1 MSLTRRI
8 INKLRGHMDLESLV
22 KKGLVIG
29 ENVFI
34 NFGCIIDESFCWLI
48 EIGNDVTLAPNVHI
62 LAHDASTKKEL
73 GYTKLGGVKIGDNVF
88 IGAGTIIL
96 PGVKIGNRVVIGAG
110 SVITKNVQ
118 DNSLVVGNPAVVIGT
133 YEDYINKHKE
143 KYKNAYVYDESYTIR
158 GNVTVEKKQKMKK
171 EIGTEKSGFII

>member
-1 MSLTRRI
+1 
-8 INKLRGHMDLESLV
+8 MDLESLV

>member
-8 INKLRGHMDLESLV
+8 INKLRGNMDVESLV
-22 KKGLVIG
+22 KKGLTIG

-48 EIGNDVTLAPNVHI
+48 EIGNNVTLAPNVHI

-73 GYTKLGGVKIGDNVF
+73 GYTKLGGVKIGNDVF
-88 IGAGTIIL
+88 IGAGTIVL
-96 PGVKIGNRVVIGAG
+96 PGVRIGNQVVVGAG
-110 SVITKNVQ
+110 SVITKNIP
-118 DNSLVVGNPAVVIGT
+118 DNSVVVGNPAAVVCS
-133 YEDYINKHKE
+133 YEDYMNKQRE
-143 KYKNAYVYDESYTIR
+143 KFNTAYIYDESYTFR
-158 GNVTVEKKQKMKK
+158 GNVTVEKKEIMKK